1 MKRILFGFVIVL
13 MAWPGTLLAG
23 DASSLSLEKADRVLS
38 NAVKV
43 LEEALNVPEGKE
55 EIPPS
60 LVRSAAGVGIFP
72 GIIKGGFLVGG
83 QAGDGFLLRHD
94 AETGQWYG
102 PAFYSFGS
110 ASFGLQA
117 GVEGIDVLL
126 FVRTERGLD
135 GLLKNQATL
144 GGDVSVAAGPVGRG
158 ASTGVSD
165 RSMDAEVLSYTH
177 SVGLFAGMSVSG
189 AKITPRDAWNYAFH
203 KRKLT
208 AKQILMEVPAAH
220 HTKVRR
226 LIELLQKYAMRKD
239 RRKK

>member
-1 MKRILFGFVIVL
+1 MKRILIGLVMML
-13 MAWPGTLLAG
+13 MSGSGVLLAG
-23 DASSLSLEKADRVLS
+23 EASSLPLEKTDRILS

-60 LVRSAAGVGIFP
+60 LVRSAVGVGIFP
-72 GIIKGGFLVGG
+72 GIVKGGFIVGA
-83 QAGDGFLLRHD
+83 QAGDGFLLRRD
-94 AETGQWYG
+94 RETGRWYG

-117 GVEGIDVLL
+117 GVEGVDVLL

-158 ASTGVSD
+158 ASAGVSE

-177 SVGLFAGMSVSG
+177 SIGLFAGVSVSG
-189 AKITPRDAWNYAFH
+189 AKITPRDAWNRAFH
-203 KRKLT
+203 KRDLS
-208 AKQILMEVPAAH
+208 AKEILMEVPAGRHA
-220 HTKVRR
+220 KVKR
-226 LIELLQKYAMRKD
+226 LIELLQRYAKRKD
-239 RRKK
+239 RGR